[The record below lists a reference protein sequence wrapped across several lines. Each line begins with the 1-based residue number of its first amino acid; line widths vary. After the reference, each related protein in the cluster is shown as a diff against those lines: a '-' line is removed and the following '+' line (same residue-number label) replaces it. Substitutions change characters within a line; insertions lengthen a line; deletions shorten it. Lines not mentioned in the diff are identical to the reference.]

1 MRALLVT
8 IPLLISGPLLAKPV
22 ATPLGWDY
30 EGTNFSGY
38 VIYDD
43 ASDALRPGLAMV
55 PNWMGI
61 NDSAIEKAKLIAGT
75 DYVVLLVDMYGA
87 GVRPTDFKGAS
98 TAARAVYADPV
109 QMRGR
114 VAQALEVLRTQA
126 GKAPLD
132 IGRVGAI
139 GFCFGGSTV
148 LELARAGATVS
159 GVVSFHGGLKTSIP
173 AGAGDIHTPL
183 LVLNGAADTNVSAD
197 DITAFTTEMSTSG
210 AHWELVNFPGAHHCF
225 AEADANSPPNC
236 LYDAPSAKR
245 AYELMH
251 EFFDKQFKQ
260 AAGE

>member
-114 VAQALEVLRTQA
+114 VAQA
-126 GKAPLD
+126 
-132 IGRVGAI
+132 
-139 GFCFGGSTV
+139 
-148 LELARAGATVS
+148 
-159 GVVSFHGGLKTSIP
+159 
-173 AGAGDIHTPL
+173 
-183 LVLNGAADTNVSAD
+183 
-197 DITAFTTEMSTSG
+197 
-210 AHWELVNFPGAHHCF
+210 
-225 AEADANSPPNC
+225 
-236 LYDAPSAKR
+236 
-245 AYELMH
+245 
-251 EFFDKQFKQ
+251 
-260 AAGE
+260 